1 MRGVI
6 RRQRLPLGIA
16 LAVVTLPLVA
26 GGLCGRLL
34 GDTASYK
41 GLGDRGALDV
51 WLHNTTVA
59 VATAFVGLLTLGL
72 LALAAAFGAW
82 FVNGYA
88 LGAYLSSGHDMT
100 DLLVRLPHL
109 LPELAAFVLVT
120 AVGLS
125 GGARALSAVRERPL
139 PPRRTWIRDSG
150 VLTAAGLLL
159 LAPASALEALEAVTP

>member
-1 MRGVI
+1 LRGVI

-16 LAVVTLPLVA
+16 LTVVVLPLLA

-34 GDTASYK
+34 GDTASYE
-41 GLGDRGALDV
+41 GLGERGGTDV
-51 WLHNTTVA
+51 WLHNTA
-59 VATAFVGLLTLGL
+59 IALATAVVGLLTLGL
-72 LALAAAFGAW
+72 LTLAVAVGGW
-82 FVNGYA
+82 FINGYA
-88 LGAYLSSGHDMT
+88 LGAYLSSGHGTT

-125 GGARALSAVRERPL
+125 GGARALAAVRERPL

-150 VLTAAGLLL
+150 VLAAAGLLL
-159 LAPASALEALEAVTP
+159 LAPAAALEALEAVTP